1 MTTISVAYQ
10 RVHIKHHLT
19 LNVLCANVEEAVFKT
34 QLSFTAVSHLR
45 GPWRRQLSKSDP
57 NFKAAPGE
65 CLPRSE
71 ASRKQT
77 TAETAVESLQN
88 VWIQ

>member
-10 RVHIKHHLT
+10 RVHIKYHLT
-19 LNVLCANVEEAVFKT
+19 LNVLYANVEEAVFKT

-45 GPWRRQLSKSDP
+45 GPWRRQLPKSDS

-65 CLPRSE
+65 T
-71 ASRKQT
+71 SRKETTTQT
-77 TAETAVESLQN
+77 TVESLQN